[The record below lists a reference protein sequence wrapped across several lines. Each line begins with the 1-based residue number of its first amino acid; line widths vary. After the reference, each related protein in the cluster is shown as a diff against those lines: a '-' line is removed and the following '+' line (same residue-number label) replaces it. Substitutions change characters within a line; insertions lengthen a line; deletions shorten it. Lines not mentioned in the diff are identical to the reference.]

1 MNGRKFVL
9 LIGMALPGFPNPSG
23 VAAYDDRLRRERL
36 RATRLGAGWVRWRRT
51 RVLLMRLSLVPLVA
65 LGVFAE
71 YLGVDVLHEQERLA
85 QTEPAVLPIAG
96 PSDPKAN
103 DTAVFDLVGLGVLD
117 ASNTARALPSLSRL
131 GSVWAVRYD
140 NTGIDTKV
148 IADLI
153 VKVTEAAKVPNVVLA
168 GHSMGG
174 VIALEVAKHLYT
186 DSAEKVQ
193 AVLLDCTPVD
203 LEAVRPESRDQ
214 GEEMLRWMGWVPG
227 ARESR
232 ILRLTVEMYARHDR
246 FVGGPYLVRG
256 TEFRET
262 MRDVLRNKILNTDA
276 ASNGL
281 IEAQFKAIV
290 AGGAVDDLRALAKPV
305 AGKPRPAIVFIR
317 PHDPYHDPIVD
328 VEYSHQVLVDQV
340 GGVGGTL
347 LVVTTRTTG
356 HANPI
361 ERPQEYNTV
370 IENQVV
376 PFVRELQREHAAAT
390 AR

>member
-1 MNGRKFVL
+1 
-9 LIGMALPGFPNPSG
+9 MALPGFPHPSG
-23 VAAYDDRLRRERL
+23 AADYDDRRRRARL
-36 RATRLGAGWVRWRRT
+36 RSTRLGARWGRFRRA
-51 RVLLMRLSLVPLVA
+51 RLLALRLGLVPLVA
-65 LGVFAE
+65 LGAFVE
-71 YLGVDVLHEQERLA
+71 YIGLDVLPEQDRLA
-85 QTEPAVLPIAG
+85 RTEPSVLPIAA
-96 PSDPKAN
+96 PAELQAT

-117 ASNTARALPSLSRL
+117 AGDTARALPSLSRL

-153 VKVTEAAKVPNVVLA
+153 VKVTDAAKVPNVVLA

-174 VIALEVAKHLYT
+174 VIALEIAKHLHE
-186 DSAEKVQ
+186 DSGGARVR
-193 AVLLDCTPVD
+193 AVILDCTPVD
-203 LEAVRPESRDQ
+203 LNAVRPESRDQ

-227 ARESR
+227 ARER
-232 ILRLTVEMYARHDR
+232 RMLRLVVEVYARHDR
-246 FVGGPYLVRG
+246 FVGGRYVIRG
-256 TEFRET
+256 GEFR
-262 MRDVLRNKILNTDA
+262 RAVDDVLRSKILNTDA

-290 AGGAVDDLRALAKPV
+290 AGGAVDDLRALAKPA

-317 PHDPYHDPIVD
+317 PHDPYDDPVVD
-328 VEYSHQVLVDQV
+328 VEYSHQVLIDRV
-340 GGVGGTL
+340 GGVRGTL

-370 IENQVV
+370 IEQQVV
-376 PFVRELQREHAAAT
+376 PFMRQLWRDQSGAAAVGH
-390 AR
+390 

>member
-1 MNGRKFVL
+1 
-9 LIGMALPGFPNPSG
+9 MALPGFPHPSG
-23 VAAYDDRLRRERL
+23 IAEYDDRRRRERL
-36 RATRLGAGWVRWRRT
+36 HATRLGAGWVRWRRT
-51 RVLLMRLSLVPLVA
+51 RLMIMRLSLIPLVTI
-65 LGVFAE
+65 GVFAE
-71 YLGVDVLHEQERLA
+71 YLAVDVLPEQARLA
-85 QTEPAVLPIAG
+85 QTHPAVLPIAG
-96 PSDPKAN
+96 PSDPKAS

-117 ASNTARALPSLSRL
+117 ASDTARALPSLRRL

-153 VKVTEAAKVPNVVLA
+153 VKVTDAAKVPNVVLS

-174 VIALEVAKHLYT
+174 VIALEIAKHLHT
-186 DSAEKVQ
+186 GSTKKVQ

-203 LEAVRPESRDQ
+203 LDAVRPESRDQ

-232 ILRLTVEMYARHDR
+232 FLRLVVEMYARHDR
-246 FVGGPYLVRG
+246 FAGGPYLIRG
-256 TEFRET
+256 DQFRDALK
-262 MRDVLRNKILNTDA
+262 DVLRTKILNNDA

-305 AGKPRPAIVFIR
+305 AGKPRPAVVFIR
-317 PHDPYHDPIVD
+317 PHNPFDDPIVD
-328 VEYSHQVLVDQV
+328 VDYSHKVLIDQV
-340 GGVGGTL
+340 GGMDGTL
-347 LVVTTRTTG
+347 LVVKTRTTG

-376 PFVRELQREHAAAT
+376 PFVRELQLEWAT
-390 AR
+390 TAVYLGR